1 METVKWKTLQIKLKD
16 FHSLLLARNLRPRTP
31 TFETQTTR
39 AAPARV
45 KDAEKDGGALGDDFI
60 LDPADRIRGPDL
72 VMGGAASGA
81 DF

>member
-1 METVKWKTLQIKLKD
+1 M
-16 FHSLLLARNLRPRTP
+16 
-31 TFETQTTR
+31 
-39 AAPARV
+39 

-60 LDPADRIRGPDL
+60 LDPADRIRGPVL